1 MENLE
6 IYMVNG
12 LAIILTLIM
21 AYVVKNKLYMPADE
35 KKCYRFI
42 YFFSMCL
49 YYWTIYICS

>member
-49 YYWTIYICS
+49 YY